1 MADKISI
8 LINTKLNT
16 DPEAIQK
23 QLDTLS
29 KKVKL
34 SFVPR
39 INFDTDSIAKF
50 KSDVDRLAKK
60 VKLNLEVAVDK
71 NNTQK
76 IVEDT
81 LKNTSKTINNANQ
94 AKIKIFDSEQLEKD
108 GNEFFIGTNDIINR
122 VKNKYSSLG
131 DVNVNFNKI
140 FKDGQEE
147 VVGFTTEIKKLD
159 GTIDK
164 LKFDLSEISGAK
176 GFVSEGK
183 LLIDKN
189 AGDNIQNAL
198 NKLQTYETKLASLQ
212 ASFLSPTTGIKDT
225 KNLDVLNVKYKEIYS
240 NIEKLKASGVS
251 LSNEQKRS
259 LTQAIAGLESEIRK
273 RKELEAIAKNAINTE
288 RNLALYKQ
296 KMLGGD
302 GLRGELDIFGEKQG
316 SQLTE
321 KSKSALTELK
331 RNIEALTKDTPNL
344 QYEMKRLGNQFTIL
358 KKEANK
364 TSNVLLDAITNAGKF
379 LRFYLVGGILVGI
392 VNAFKGAIG
401 VVYELDTAI
410 TDLKKVSDEIGN
422 SVGVKEFLTDVN
434 KLAIEVGHSTKAAIE
449 SITSFKKLGYDLAE
463 SKQLAEQALVYS
475 NISDQ
480 NIEDSTQSIISTLK
494 GFQLG
499 VEDVNH
505 VMDAYNE
512 VGNNFSIT
520 SAGIGEALQRSS
532 SALYE
537 AGNTLEES
545 IGLTVAA
552 NASIQNVEKVGNS
565 LKTVSM
571 RIRGI
576 SEDSG
581 EAIPKLDGLIKRITG
596 VDMMEDQNTFKSTYQ
611 IMLEIS
617 KVWKQLTDTNRATLL
632 EALFG
637 KHQGAVGASLL
648 NNMADGVSAMNTAVN
663 SFGSSAKE
671 QARYMDSMQA
681 KVNAFKESTTKLWID
696 TIDSETL
703 KGFVEFGT
711 VIVNLIDDVGLLN
724 TALAGL
730 WIYLS
735 LSGKLKPSILTINS
749 FTIAIRK
756 LAMEMGFT
764 STAARVLTSTL
775 LPLLAVGTIL
785 AVVKAVDALT
795 VSLKEQSK
803 QITSLVSEIDEL
815 QSKYDELS
823 NNTNRTEQEE
833 KYLQILY
840 AQLDAKKNILA
851 IDTKDYVRDKYIK
864 QVDKNSEDGSAPY
877 FIKTKIDAIDE
888 YNKKILEL
896 DATDEKAR
904 ATAEKY
910 NKQIEERTLFLTL
923 EYDKIKDKKEI
934 LEETNQRGSEEYK
947 YLVNLCGIIEEVIN
961 KREKET
967 AETEKATKAMEK
979 YTDAQ
984 KLQET
989 VLESYNETVSAISE
1003 LNAALESLAENK
1015 SLTADETAKLIEEY
1029 PELIDLLKVEDGQIK
1044 ITAEAI
1050 ETLRQARIGEYNTV
1064 VETEKAKV
1072 EALAKSLSQKLTMF
1086 DAEIAGVESKA
1097 EAYLAMENIVQKITT
1112 GASDAGIRNDL
1123 YENYF
1128 ADLQLIGEGREKIKA
1143 LEALANSTFDRIGK
1157 KANKSAKDNFDK
1169 SFNLYETS
1177 INQIND
1183 LIDNLQSRLNS
1194 ATDLDGKTELTLELQ
1209 VAFDLKR
1216 DLINRELA
1224 EVNAQ
1229 LEEAYKSLPEDYRL
1243 KIQSGFT
1250 VEDIELTGEGNKE
1263 LAEAIDNTIKLRD
1276 EQLKLGKELRS
1287 IANEFADSTKTLS
1300 DSIEDSANEIVDLY
1314 KDIYKIQKDVQL
1326 ELVDKA
1332 IKKEDD
1338 RHERVIDNLDKEL
1351 DKYEEIIN
1359 AKLKL
1364 IDEEVSEDDYQK
1376 ELNKLQKDRDETR
1389 DKINVLSL
1397 DDSIEA
1403 KAQLAELNEQLA
1415 EQEENIEEF
1424 QHKHTIDLRKK
1435 NLQNQL
1441 ETYREDVN
1449 AKKDIENKKYK
1460 AEKEALDKSKQEIT
1474 NYYDNLIN
1482 SERNFYNIRQ
1492 QIIAGNLEGIQSDFA
1507 VFAEFIK
1514 ENSALIG
1521 KSISEN
1527 IEDKIN
1533 DAQDALN
1540 SISKAKKT
1548 TSTNTTNS
1556 SSNVNEHQKYLDDSG
1571 EFGGSANYI
1580 KSQQERYKKAV
1591 EQGNADLIRRL
1602 IEDSQRVGYKL
1613 YHSGGIVGE
1622 KMTNPKA
1629 EQWAK
1634 LLLNKEVVLNEQHL
1648 LNIPKLFGDMFAKFI
1663 PMQPAM
1669 AGAGTT
1675 NINVHIDRLNANDR
1689 NSVDVFFTAIA
1700 NKMKKNG
1707 I

>member
-8 LINTKLNT
+8 LINTKLNA

-29 KKVKL
+29 KKAKL
-34 SFVPR
+34 NIIPR
-39 INFDTDSIAKF
+39 INFDTNSIAKF
-50 KSDVDRLAKK
+50 KADVDRLAKK
-60 VKLNLEVAVDK
+60 VKLNIDVA
-71 NNTQK
+71 
-76 IVEDT
+76 
-81 LKNTSKTINNANQ
+81 
-94 AKIKIFDSEQLEKD
+94 
-108 GNEFFIGTNDIINR
+108 
-122 VKNKYSSLG
+122 
-131 DVNVNFNKI
+131 
-140 FKDGQEE
+140 
-147 VVGFTTEIKKLD
+147 
-159 GTIDK
+159 
-164 LKFDLSEISGAK
+164 
-176 GFVSEGK
+176 
-183 LLIDKN
+183 IDKN
-189 AGDNIQNAL
+189 IINQKIQDATKEIQDAVKNASKISG
-198 NKLQTYETKLASLQ
+198 NVGESLV
-212 ASFLSPTTGIKDT
+212 LSPDT
-225 KNLDVLNVKYKEIYS
+225 DKNLDEFSQKYTRAAGESYKLTQETKKFVNELGQSVKLVHDLDKETGDITKSTQTVTDNYKKQRLEL
-240 NIEKLKASGVS
+240 EKINAEQSKYWSQRTKETVDSMTQKPDELKKMADYYKQLEVS
-251 LSNEQKRS
+251 TANAAVEQKK
-259 LTQAIAGLESEIRK
+259 LTDAL
-273 RKELEAIAKNAINTE
+273 T
-288 RNLALYKQ
+288 LYKQ

-302 GLRGELDIFGEKQG
+302 GFRGELDIFREKQ
-316 SQLTE
+316 SSRLTE
-321 KSKSALTELK
+321 KSKDALAKLK
-331 RNIEALTKDTPNL
+331 NDINSLTKDTPNL
-344 QYEMKRLGNQFTIL
+344 QYEMKRLSNQFASL
-358 KKEANK
+358 RQEAHK
-364 TSNVLLDAITNAGKF
+364 TSSVLLNALENAGKF
-379 LRFYLVGGILVGI
+379 LRFYLVGGVLVGF
-392 VNAFKGAIG
+392 VNIFKGAIG
-401 VVYELDTAI
+401 TIYELDTAI
-410 TDLKKVSDEIGN
+410 TDLKKVSDELGN
-422 SVGVKEFLTDVN
+422 SVGVKKFLTDVN
-434 KLAIEVGHSTKAAIE
+434 KLAIEVGHSTKAAVE
-449 SITSFKKLGYDLAE
+449 SITEFKKLGYTLTEAQ
-463 SKQLAEQALVYS
+463 KLTEQALVYS

-480 NIEDSTQSIISTLK
+480 NIQDATKSIISTLK
-494 GFQLG
+494 GFSLG

-520 SAGIGEALQRSS
+520 SAGIGEALRRSS

-545 IGLTVAA
+545 IGLVVAA
-552 NASIQNVEKVGNS
+552 NASIQNVEKVGNA

-576 SEDSG
+576 SEESG

-596 VDMMEDQNTFKSTYQ
+596 VDIMQDESTFKSTYQ

-617 KVWKQLTDTNRATLL
+617 KVWEQLTDTDRATLL

-648 NNMADGVSAMNTAVN
+648 HNMADGVSAMNTAVN

-681 KVNAFKESTTKLWID
+681 KVNAFKESITKLWID

-711 VIVNLIDDVGLLN
+711 VIVNLIDKVGLL
-724 TALAGL
+724 TTSLTGL
-730 WIYLS
+730 WIYLN

-756 LAMEMGFT
+756 LAIEMGFT
-764 STAARVLTSTL
+764 STAAGVLASTL
-775 LPLLAVGTIL
+775 TPLLAVGAIFAL
-785 AVVKAVDALT
+785 VKAIDALT
-795 VSLKEQSK
+795 LSLEEQEE
-803 QITSLVSEIDEL
+803 QIASLISEIDEL

-823 NNTNRTEQEE
+823 SKTDRTEQEE
-833 KYLQILY
+833 KYLQILE
-840 AQLDAKKNILA
+840 AQLIAKKNILA
-851 IDTKDYVRDKYIK
+851 IDTETYVKNKYSKWMAIKDVENPPKYFPHPLYWLQFFPSYFITSLAE
-864 QVDKNSEDGSAPY
+864 NLLHYYLSAPVL
-877 FIKTKIDAIDE
+877 IEGAIAKIDR
-888 YNKKILEL
+888 YNEKILEI
-896 DATDEKAR
+896 DENNEKAVE
-904 ATAEKY
+904 TIDKY
-910 NKQIEERTLFLTL
+910 NAKISEKILFLTE
-923 EYDKIKDKKEI
+923 EYDIIKNKKEI
-934 LEETNQRGSEEYK
+934 LEETGRVQSQDYK
-947 YLVNLCGIIEEVIN
+947 NLVYLCGIIEEVIE
-961 KREKET
+961 KREKLT
-967 AETEKATKAMEK
+967 TETEKATKATEK

-989 VLESYNETVSAISE
+989 VLKSYKDTVSVVAD
-1003 LNAALESLAENK
+1003 LNSALESLAENK
-1015 SLTADETAKLIEEY
+1015 SLTADETAKLIEKY
-1029 PELIDLLKVEDGQIK
+1029 PELIDLLEVEDGQIK
-1044 ITAEAI
+1044 ITAKAI
-1050 ETLRQARIGEYNTV
+1050 ETLRQARIGEFNTV
-1064 VETEKAKV
+1064 IETEKAKV
-1072 EALAKSLSQKLTMF
+1072 DATAKALSEKLKMF
-1086 DAEIAGVESKA
+1086 SREIEGIQSIADAYIALEQ
-1097 EAYLAMENIVQKITT
+1097 IVQKHTL
-1112 GASDAGIRNDL
+1112 GYSDAGIRNRL
-1123 YENYF
+1123 YKDYSKDIL
-1128 ADLQLIGEGREKIKA
+1128 AIAEGREKIKA
-1143 LEALANSTFDRIGK
+1143 LEALANSTFDKVGKKGK
-1157 KANKSAKDNFDK
+1157 KADKSAKDTFEK

-1177 INQIND
+1177 VAQIND

-1194 ATDLDGKTELTLELQ
+1194 ATDLGDKTELTLELQ

-1243 KIQSGFT
+1243 KIKAGFT
-1250 VEDIELTGEGNKE
+1250 VEDIELTGKGNKE
-1263 LAEAIDNTIKLRD
+1263 LAEAIDNTIKLRN

-1287 IANEFADSTKTLS
+1287 IANEFANSTKTLS

-1332 IKKEDD
+1332 IKKEND

-1376 ELNKLQKDRDETR
+1376 ELNKLQKERDKTL

-1415 EQEENIEEF
+1415 EQEENIEELKS
-1424 QHKHTIDLRKK
+1424 KHTVDLRKK

-1441 ETYREDVN
+1441 DAYKKDIN
-1449 AKKDIENKKYK
+1449 AKKEAENKKYK
-1460 AEKEALDKSKQEIT
+1460 AEKNRLEDLKDYWT
-1474 NYYDNLIN
+1474 DYYDNLIN
-1482 SERNFYNIRQ
+1482 SERNFANIRQ
-1492 QIIAGNLEGIQSDFA
+1492 QIVSGMLEGIRSDFA
-1507 VFAEFIK
+1507 VFAKFIK
-1514 ENSALIG
+1514 ENSSLIG

-1533 DAQDALN
+1533 DAQNALN
-1540 SISKAKKT
+1540 SISKVKKV
-1548 TSTNTTNS
+1548 TSTNTTRS
-1556 SSNVNEHQKYLDDSG
+1556 SSSSSSSSSINEHQKYLDDSG
-1571 EFGGSANYI
+1571 QFGGSANYI
-1580 KSQQERYKKAV
+1580 KSQQERYRKAV
-1591 EQGNADLIRRL
+1591 EDGNFDLIKRL

-1648 LNIPKLFGDMFAKFI
+1648 LNIPKLFGNMLAKI
-1663 PMQPAM
+1663 MPIQPTM
-1669 AGAGTT
+1669 AGVGTT